1 VGQVVD
7 TSFSCTEGTSGPGIA
22 TCSDGLASG
31 TTGAIAGVLNTTTP
45 GTFTYTVTA
54 TSLDG
59 LFGTASITYT
69 VAAAPTATISSP
81 SAGQTYAVG
90 QVVDTS
96 FSCTEGTSGPGI
108 ATCTDGHGGSGTSGV
123 LNTSVPGA
131 FTYTVTATSLDGLF
145 GTASITYSVG
155 ASQTI
160 TFLHGP
166 RHPIYGRHFKVHA
179 YGGASHNPVVLSID
193 KSATSVCQLGSDG
206 VTVSFIG
213 TGLCVIDASEAG
225 NAKYAPA
232 TAQLSFVVAP
242 ANQVIHFAVTP
253 QSHRVG
259 DTAVLSAS
267 GGDSGSP
274 VVFAIDA
281 SSASVCTITS
291 GSTLNFVG
299 AGNCVIHANEAGN
312 ADYNPAPEITRT
324 ISVNLGE
331 QDIHFTSTPPVNP
344 RVGGTYKASAS
355 GGASGNQVIFTIAP
369 GSTSSCTLAKDGTTV
384 SFVKAGACTI
394 RANQA
399 GNANYE
405 SAGQVSQ
412 SFTIEKSS

>member
-1 VGQVVD
+1 MLLACGLVEITSRRADKRTGSTRAAIIAVVGHAVALGGFGSLAWVAFKVGALSYGGGFVIVPLMQHDAVTTYHWMTGTQFLNAVALGQV
-7 TSFSCTEGTSGPGIA
+7 
-22 TCSDGLASG
+22 
-31 TTGAIAGVLNTTTP
+31 TP
-45 GTFTYTVTA
+45 G
-54 TSLDG
+54 
-59 LFGTASITYT
+59 
-69 VAAAPTATISSP
+69 
-81 SAGQTYAVG
+81 
-90 QVVDTS
+90 
-96 FSCTEGTSGPGI
+96 
-108 ATCTDGHGGSGTSGV
+108 
-123 LNTSVPGA
+123 
-131 FTYTVTATSLDGLF
+131 
-145 GTASITYSVG
+145 
-155 ASQTI
+155 
-160 TFLHGP
+160 
-166 RHPIYGRHFKVHA
+166 
-179 YGGASHNPVVLSID
+179 PVVLTTAVVGYAARGLRGGLF
-193 KSATSVCQLGSDG
+193 ATLIAFAPSFAFVLLG
-206 VTVSFIG
+206 
-213 TGLCVIDASEAG
+213 
-225 NAKYAPA
+225 APRFDR
-232 TAQLSFVVAP
+232 LR